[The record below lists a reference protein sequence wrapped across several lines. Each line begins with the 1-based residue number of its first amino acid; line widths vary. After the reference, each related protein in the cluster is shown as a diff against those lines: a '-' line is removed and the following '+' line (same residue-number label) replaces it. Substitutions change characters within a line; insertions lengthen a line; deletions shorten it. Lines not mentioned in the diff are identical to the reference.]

1 MSRDTGHAEVTAQTR
16 QLLQGPLKHVQAAAL
31 AAAIV
36 PLASVAASPAVA
48 QTCSSGGAI
57 GDYVWH
63 DTNNNG
69 LQDWDEVGFQGAVVT
84 LRYPDGSLVVTGTYE
99 NGYYAFYDLCPG
111 TYTVMVQI
119 PPGTQPSPAN
129 QGGDDWADSDGVA
142 DGLGNS
148 VAEVTLSDESPSNF
162 AVDFG
167 FWTPPVQ
174 QPGTATPGY
183 WKNHPEAWPVEA
195 VVVGGVTY
203 SKSQALDWLWR
214 SGPDKTLTMFASLL
228 SAKLNV
234 LAGNDQSCVASTI
247 EAADAWMATY
257 GPVGSLVRASSYAW
271 KVGEPLH
278 RLMDNYNNG
287 MLCAP
292 ERDSAQ

>member
-1 MSRDTGHAEVTAQTR
+1 MTGETRDDEVGAQTR
-16 QLLQGPLKHVQAAAL
+16 RILQGPLKHVQAAAL

-36 PLASVAASPAVA
+36 PLASVAATPAVA

-57 GDYVWH
+57 GDYVWQ

-69 LQDWDEVGFQGAVVT
+69 LQDWDEAGLEGAVVT
-84 LRYPDGSLVVTGTYE
+84 LRYPDGTTVVTGTYA

-111 TYTVMVQI
+111 TYVVMVQI

-129 QGGDDWADSDGVA
+129 QGADEWADSDGVA
-142 DGLGNS
+142 DGFGNS
-148 VAEVTLSDESPSNF
+148 VAEVTLSAESPSNF
-162 AVDFG
+162 GIDFG

-174 QPGTATPGY
+174 QPGTGTPGY

-195 VVVGGVTY
+195 IAVGAVTY
-203 SKSQALDWLWR
+203 SKAQALEWLWR
-214 SGPDKTLTMFASLL
+214 SGPDRTLTMFSSLVA
-228 SAKLNV
+228 AKLNV
-234 LAGNDQSCVASTI
+234 LIGNDPSCVASTI
-247 EAADAWMATY
+247 EAADAWMAAF
-257 GPVGSLVRASSYAW
+257 GPVGSGVRASSVAW

-278 RLMDNYNNG
+278 RLLDNYNNG

-292 ERDSAQ
+292 ERDSAP

>member
-1 MSRDTGHAEVTAQTR
+1 MTGETRGDEVGAQTR
-16 QLLQGPLKHVQAAAL
+16 RILQGPLKHVQAAAL

-36 PLASVAASPAVA
+36 PLASVAAAPAVA
-48 QTCSSGGAI
+48 QTCTSGGAI
-57 GDYVWH
+57 GDYVWQ
-63 DTNNNG
+63 DANNNG
-69 LQDWDEVGFQGAVVT
+69 LQDWDEAGLEGAVVT
-84 LRYPDGSLVVTGTYE
+84 LRYPDGTTVVTGTSA

-129 QGGDDWADSDGVA
+129 QGADEWADSDGLA

-148 VAEVTLSDESPSNF
+148 VAEVTLSDESPSTF

-174 QPGTATPGY
+174 QPGTGTPGY

-195 VVVGGVTY
+195 ITLGAATY
-203 SKSQALDWLWR
+203 SKAQALEWLWR
-214 SGPDKTLTMFASLL
+214 SGPDKTLTMFNSLL
-228 SAKLNV
+228 AAKLNV
-234 LAGNDQSCVASTI
+234 LIGNDPSCVASTI
-247 EAADAWMATY
+247 EAADAWMAAY
-257 GPVGSLVRASSYAW
+257 GPVGSGVRASSVAW
-271 KVGEPLH
+271 KIGEPLH
-278 RLMDNYNNG
+278 RLLDNYNNG